1 MAADRLIGFTSLD
14 IVDGTGRTLASSSAA
29 DGGSGI
35 GAALGAGRF
44 GKIVTYRYNG
54 ALVAVKSVNQC
65 RWDGK
70 RMYIYR

>member
-1 MAADRLIGFTSLD
+1 MAFKPRIDCRPGGALH
-14 IVDGTGRTLASSSAA
+14 A